1 MKLSRLN
8 EIYSMLS
15 VHAGSE
21 KLKGLNEYH
30 DEMKRLQAELAAT
43 TKRADTCDQIIDQR
57 LAEIAGLQ
65 KELTALKTPHCCND
79 CYHLSPLKCG
89 DFICGVPTNGAYY
102 VFPHKPWLCGHFKAK
117 GTK

>member
-30 DEMKRLQAELAAT
+30 DEMKRLQAELAA
-43 TKRADTCDQIIDQR
+43 
-57 LAEIAGLQ
+57 
-65 KELTALKTPHCCND
+65 LKTPPRC
-79 CYHLSPLKCG
+79 PKCG
-89 DFICGVPTNGAYY
+89 SEEVEVLLQGGNERLWFLWCADCSIPSYNFPTIDAALNA
-102 VFPHKPWLCGHFKAK
+102 WRK
-117 GTK
+117 GETK